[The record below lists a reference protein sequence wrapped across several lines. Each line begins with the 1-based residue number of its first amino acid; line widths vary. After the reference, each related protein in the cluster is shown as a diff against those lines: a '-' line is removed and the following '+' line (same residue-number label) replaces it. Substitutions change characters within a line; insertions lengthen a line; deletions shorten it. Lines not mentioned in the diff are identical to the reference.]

1 MSATAVSLSNMRNGY
16 TIVTHV
22 IPPPTS
28 TEPGQM
34 IYTVDPLQKFL
45 KGKPKLLGSV
55 QITIGLLKVVLGIV
69 MMANSFHELFAVFG
83 GIAFGFAWMYII
95 TGSLAVSASINL
107 HHCVVRGALVMNVI
121 STITAAIN
129 FAVLLVFLVLEL
141 QCRTSIY
148 PCPESPIIELVVV
161 LVICSII
168 QFIIS
173 ICVSVFACKAA
184 CSDEPSVNIT
194 VAPNQAGRPDYPS
207 EQYPLNA
214 VSDASMKSPPMESPP
229 SYSEIKDN

>member
-16 TIVTHV
+16 TIVTQV

-69 MMANSFHELFAVFG
+69 IIVMNFDISPVFG
-83 GIAFGFAWMYII
+83 GIALGFAWMYII

-129 FAVLLVFLVLEL
+129 FAVSLVFLVLEL

-184 CSDEPSVNIT
+184 CSNEPSVNIS

-214 VSDASMKSPPMESPP
+214 VSGASMNSPPMESPP

>member
-1 MSATAVSLSNMRNGY
+1 MSATAVPLRNAY
-16 TIVTHV
+16 TTVTQV

-34 IYTVDPLQKFL
+34 IYTIGPLQKFL

-55 QITIGLLKVVLGIV
+55 QITIGLLKLLLGIV
-69 MMANSFHELFAVFG
+69 MMVMNSYMSTVFG

-107 HHCVVRGALVMNVI
+107 NHRVVRGALVMNVI
-121 STITAAIN
+121 SLITAAII
-129 FAVLLVFLVLEL
+129 FAVFLAFLVSA
-141 QCRTSIY
+141 QWC
-148 PCPESPIIELVVV
+148 SPSDNCSVINVILVV

-184 CSDEPSVNIT
+184 WSDEPSVSF
-194 VAPNQAGRPDYPS
+194 R
-207 EQYPLNA
+207 
-214 VSDASMKSPPMESPP
+214 
-229 SYSEIKDN
+229 